1 MDLWKFSRC
10 SYGDTSFSKSIN
22 KTMLFLFLPIFLS
35 SLERDNMYSHILF
48 VFSSR
53 KVSNIYKGK
62 TTVSWSPI
70 LPNLQPEMFCNYV
83 ILNKN
88 QLLIQTDNLSACCFV
103 GLISLVAQLV
113 ENLPAMW
120 ETWVQSLNWEDS
132 LQKGRATHSSNL
144 ALKIP

>member
-53 KVSNIYKGK
+53 KVSNIYEGK

-88 QLLIQTDNLSACCFV
+88 QIAHMDWQ
-103 GLISLVAQLV
+103 LISLLFCGFNILGGSAGREFACNVGDLGSIP
-113 ENLPAMW
+113 ELGRFPA
-120 ETWVQSLNWEDS
+120 EGKSYP
-132 LQKGRATHSSNL
+132 LQ
-144 ALKIP
+144 